1 MATRKIRGTKVRI
14 SKTQHHKQTSPKQT
28 GSLWLAGIGAL
39 SLARKRNKALLGDLI
54 AEGARLQT
62 KAATI
67 ARETRRDARAQMK
80 GFLTPLKKHFEQQV
94 EKAGK
99 AFQAGVGG
107 VLSRL
112 GIPSKADIEDLAQ
125 RVGALSRQL
134 KTGR

>member
-1 MATRKIRGTKVRI
+1 MATRKIRGTKVKI
-14 SKTQHHKQTSPKQT
+14 AKTQTQT

-54 AEGARLQT
+54 AEGARLQA
-62 KAATI
+62 KAAAI
-67 ARETRRDARAQMK
+67 ARETRVDARAQME
-80 GFLTPLKKHFEQQV
+80 GFLTPVKQRLEKQA

-99 AFQAGVGG
+99 AVQTGVGR

-125 RVGALSRQL
+125 RVGTLSRQL

>member
-1 MATRKIRGTKVRI
+1 MATRKIRGTKVKI
-14 SKTQHHKQTSPKQT
+14 SKTQHQKPA

-80 GFLTPLKKHFEQQV
+80 GFLTPVKQHFEQQV

-99 AFQAGVGG
+99 AFQSGVGG

>member
-1 MATRKIRGTKVRI
+1 MATRKIRGTKVKI
-14 SKTQHHKQTSPKQT
+14 SKTQPQKQA

-67 ARETRRDARAQMK
+67 ARKTRLDARAQMK
-80 GFLTPLKKHFEQQV
+80 GIFTPIKQHFDKQV

-99 AFQAGVGG
+99 AVQAGIGS

-125 RVGALSRQL
+125 RVGTLSRQL